1 MKRLLICGITFL
13 IVILFTSCDD
23 DWAPYTNVNYDVEYE
38 LKGDIFQLSEI
49 EPELF
54 TLVCEYDDNVKLTY
68 AEFEFTDK
76 NNGVAEYQFF
86 REYKIGSKYYGVLIT
101 LYADIN
107 NKTVYRLNYEEG
119 IGKRVRGYIN
129 NIKRADENAYDIY
142 VSGLEE
148 INPELKNDMSY
159 ACVLYYNDGIIF
171 NCYDKNN
178 AVILHSEL

>member
-1 MKRLLICGITFL
+1 MKRLLFCGITFL

-23 DWAPYTNVNYDVEYE
+23 DWAPHTNVNYDINYQ
-38 LKGDIFQLSEI
+38 LNGDIFQLSEI
-49 EPELF
+49 ESELF
-54 TLVCEYDDNVKLTY
+54 SLVCEYDDNVKLTY
-68 AEFEFTDK
+68 AEFEFKTK
-76 NNGVAEYQFF
+76 NYGVAKFEFF
-86 REYKIGSKYYGVLIT
+86 REYKIGTKYYGVLIT

-159 ACVLYYNDGIIF
+159 ACVFYYNDGIIF

-178 AVILHSEL
+178 AVILHSKL